1 MRWLRRLLLL
11 AVIVTVMVAG
21 WRFASENQEAVT
33 VHYVVGELAGI
44 ALWQVIL
51 LAFGTG
57 AVLVALFALF
67 FSARSG
73 LAQRRYRKA
82 IGGLEAEIHQLRN
95 LPLAPE
101 AEPRRSKALAPE
113 TDSPGGSPPVG
124 ALPTGGASGRNG

>member
-1 MRWLRRLLLL
+1 
-11 AVIVTVMVAG
+11 VG
-21 WRFASENQEAVT
+21 WRFASENQEPVT
-33 VHYVVGELAGI
+33 VHYVLGEVAGV

-51 LAFGTG
+51 LAFGAG
-57 AVLVALFALF
+57 AAIVALFALF
-67 FSARSG
+67 SSARSG

-101 AEPRRSKALAPE
+101 AQPPRSRALAPE